1 MQFSIKM
8 MTPFFVKSD
17 PFNFGII
24 VIYYTLL
31 FPHILPCLINHRGAS
46 DGLPAGLCPVGQAAV
61 APKAV
66 CPIAGVVGT
75 RAAEHCGER
84 GRKSAAV
91 SSKAAR
97 LTSHGG
103 YIFKGSVF
111 LKTFVSNCGKI
122 HVTYNLPWSPLLRVR
137 CSSLT
142 DVHSVAQLASRVSHL
157 GDSPLHTHGTSPH
170 SRPQPLAATIP
181 LLVSMTSDHSK
192 YLI

>member
-1 MQFSIKM
+1 

-46 DGLPAGLCPVGQAAV
+46 DGLPARLCPVGQAAV

-66 CPIAGVVGT
+66 CPIAGVVGA

-84 GRKSAAV
+84 GRESAAV

-97 LTSHGG
+97 LTLHGG

-111 LKTFVSNCGKI
+111 FKTFVSNCGKI
-122 HVTYNLPWSPLLRVR
+122 HVTYNLITIVTLTCTVQQSYR
-137 CSSLT
+137 CSHCCTTSTQGFPSGRIATPHPLNFSHPVPSLW
-142 DVHSVAQLASRVSHL
+142 
-157 GDSPLHTHGTSPH
+157 
-170 SRPQPLAATIP
+170 RPPFYYWFL
-181 LLVSMTSDHSK
+181 
-192 YLI
+192 